1 MSCDRFEVEI
11 GMRQHGALDADEER
25 TLDAHLAGCASCRAF
40 AASSGTIET
49 ALRKQVDAE
58 VATVDWRA
66 LEAGVR
72 RLQRSY
78 KLKLWLAPLFLLQI
92 PLVFLLGTGHLPPR
106 ELLIAGPP
114 MTVLLFVGWV
124 WWMNRPLRALTRAGR
139 SREDLVLG
147 YARELGRRRIIALGF
162 AVLNTLL
169 TVACLANA
177 VLQPEI
183 RFYSIF
189 CATVFG
195 GWAAYDLF
203 VRLPRLR
210 RALAEV
216 RT

>member
-11 GMRQHGALDADEER
+11 GMRQHGALDAEEER

-66 LEAGVR
+66 LEDGVR

-78 KLKLWLAPLFLLQI
+78 KRKLWLAPLFLLQI
-92 PLVFLLGTGHLPPR
+92 PIAFLLATGHLPPR

-114 MTVLLFVGWV
+114 MTVLIFVGWV
-124 WWMNRPLRALTRAGR
+124 WLMNRPLRALARAGR
-139 SREDLVLG
+139 SSEDLVLG
-147 YARELGRRRIIALGF
+147 YVRELGRQRLRARVF

-169 TVACLANA
+169 TVGCLASA
-177 VLQPEI
+177 AIQPEI
-183 RFYSIF
+183 RLYSIF
-189 CATVFG
+189 CAAVFG
-195 GWAAYDLF
+195 GWAAYDLW

-210 RALAEV
+210 RALAKVHE
-216 RT
+216 